1 MCCHRA
7 ISIRISDPSSGSVEC
22 TNKQIEDP
30 ETAVKMVCTNKQ
42 CTKPSLLHARCF
54 DKLEKHLLKALAASP
69 MGRKWTEA
77 QLEAN
82 VWNGRGVDVLYKYSR
97 CSCGGTLSKPE
108 EESEVPMP
116 VAKKKEKEKS
126 SQKPKLNCDGV
137 KISYSGMKMFKQV
150 TDQNAQ
156 VRAPRYHHPQDPK
169 TTAMNPGMEKL
180 PRAEENPAEVRVDPL
195 QLFVGFLPNTCTE
208 AQLFELFGK
217 FGKVTKVDLH
227 HPSTQTDNFVP
238 SFAYVAF
245 DSNTSVQRTLAARP
259 IKLYGDQKMKVE
271 EKRICTSWP
280 SKKQSIP
287 IKASKAKQVPSESSP
302 KPWSLPLLKAD
313 LPKNKYI
320 KSNGI
325 GSGVVGREN
334 YPKILHVS
342 HLPEGCSE
350 NDLGEIFEE
359 YGEVSLC
366 LLLQRKKKQNCV
378 FSPHTQYGCTR

>member
-1 MCCHRA
+1 
-7 ISIRISDPSSGSVEC
+7 
-22 TNKQIEDP
+22 
-30 ETAVKMVCTNKQ
+30 MVCTNKQ
-42 CTKPSLLHARCF
+42 CTKPSLLHAKCF

-108 EESEVPMP
+108 EESEPPMP

-137 KISYSGMKMFKQV
+137 KISYSEMKMFKQV
-150 TDQNAQ
+150 TDQNTQ
-156 VRAPRYHHPQDPK
+156 IRAPRYHHPQD
-169 TTAMNPGMEKL
+169 PGMEKL

-245 DSNTSVQRTLAARP
+245 DSTTSVQRTLAARP
-259 IKLYGDQKMKVE
+259 IKLYGNQKVKVE

-280 SKKQSIP
+280 NNKQSMP
-287 IKASKAKQVPSESSP
+287 IKAQKAKPVPPKPSP

-313 LPKNKYI
+313 LPKKKYI
-320 KSNGI
+320 ERNGI
-325 GSGVVGREN
+325 GRGFVNEEDYS
-334 YPKILHVS
+334 KILHVS
-342 HLPEGCSE
+342 HLPEGCSQ
-350 NDLGEIFEE
+350 NDLGELFEE
-359 YGEVSLC
+359 YGEASL
-366 LLLQRKKKQNCV
+366 L
-378 FSPHTQYGCTR
+378 YY